1 MRDPCNFFFVVEE
14 DGKIIGRFERL
25 KDACHLAAIREWRDE
40 RRQVSL
46 IKVESG
52 RGPAASNRY
61 SSRLLRRPRP
71 GPRKSN
77 GIRKV

>member
-1 MRDPCNFFFVVEE
+1 MREPCNFPFVVEE

-40 RRQVSL
+40 RGQVSL

-52 RGPAASNRY
+52 REPTASN
-61 SSRLLRRPRP
+61 SHSPQLLRRPRP
-71 GPRKSN
+71 RLRKSN
-77 GIRKV
+77 GIRKA